1 MLVSC
6 KSVSGCCDEDRV
18 QAGVG
23 LDGAYE
29 LCVELGQPWL
39 ALAIK
44 DKKGVDHIEVSL
56 RAQVQPGRWTAVK
69 MV

>member
-1 MLVSC
+1 M
-6 KSVSGCCDEDRV
+6 SVGVATRV
-18 QAGVG
+18 DSSLGVGG

-44 DKKGVDHIEVSL
+44 DQKGVYHIERLCGL
-56 RAQVQPGRWTAVK
+56 RCSQGGGKQSKWSRLSG
-69 MV
+69 